1 MKRATYRGVGLFAN
15 GKQLNRVTAFGATGT
30 LSKEEVFELGNSK
43 IIEIVEDSPDVSMTI
58 DANEYGSLDT
68 LFALANKTT
77 GNEIKFSE
85 VFENAQV
92 PIWNYVKENEGTET
106 LFAQLMIGS
115 VLTNYSANFSTDGNS
130 TESFSLNADNKYWLR
145 GDGVHLKRVPL
156 EKEGD
161 DWSYTVNEPAK
172 YDYTIKEVMSVELD
186 GRVLSPS
193 EYISN
198 VAPGG
203 ASVNVTLND
212 TDATGI
218 MYCVLAGKG
227 THEDVGVFYQKF
239 NEVKPDEDNFT
250 NTIKRRGHIEVYLYS
265 GEDEINV
272 TPAQSVSIDASLN
285 REDIPALGFKRFYDR
300 PLALPIDVTASIDV
314 IFTDLDLFAKMV
326 DAKDADDEDAEVALS
341 LDEFRND
348 LGLRVKVFDRTDVD
362 PESTGNERNPVKIL
376 EIPQII
382 PSDEAWNISL
392 DGQATQTFSFRGME
406 LIVKKGS

>member
-1 MKRATYRGVGLFAN
+1 MELIKLKRATYRGVGLFAN

-58 DANEYGSLDT
+58 DANEYGSVET

-92 PIWNYVKENEGTET
+92 PIWNYVKETEGSET
-106 LFAQLMIGS
+106 MFAQLMIGA

-145 GDGVHLKRVPL
+145 GDGVHIKKLSAELEGEDWVVDTPL
-156 EKEGD
+156 GYFGY
-161 DWSYTVNEPAK
+161 SAK
-172 YDYTIKEVMSVELD
+172 KIMSVELNN
-186 GRVLSPS
+186 RVLSSS
-193 EYISN
+193 EYTIVSETESF
-198 VAPGG
+198 V
-203 ASVNVTLND
+203 SVNIPN
-212 TDATGI
+212 TDSEDFVYFVI
-218 MYCVLAGKG
+218 AGKG
-227 THEDVGVFYQKF
+227 ANDSDNFS
-239 NEVKPDEDNFT
+239 EVKPNQDTFT
-250 NTIKRRGHIEVYLYS
+250 NTIKRRGHIEVYLYN
-265 GEDEINV
+265 EEEEIKV

-314 IFTDLDLFAKMV
+314 IFTDLDLFAELV
-326 DAKDADDEDAEVALS
+326 GADSGEDVLS
-341 LDEFRND
+341 LDGFRND
-348 LGLRVKVFDRTDVD
+348 LGLRVKIYDRTDVD
-362 PESTGNERNPVKIL
+362 PESTGNERKPVKIL

>member
-1 MKRATYRGVGLFAN
+1 MELIKLKRATYRGVGLFAN

-30 LSKEEVFELGNSK
+30 LSKEEVFELGNPD

-58 DANEYGSLDT
+58 DANEYGSVET

-92 PIWNYVKENEGTET
+92 PIWNYVKETEGSET
-106 LFAQLMIGS
+106 MFAQLMIGA

-145 GDGVHLKRVPL
+145 GDGVHIKKVHAELDGEEWIVWNAPV
-156 EKEGD
+156 GY
-161 DWSYTVNEPAK
+161 SAK
-172 YDYTIKEVMSVELD
+172 KIMSVELN
-186 GRVLSPS
+186 GRVLSSS
-193 EYISN
+193 EYTIAGETGF
-198 VAPGG
+198 VV
-203 ASVNVTLND
+203 SVNIPN
-212 TDATGI
+212 TDSEDSV
-218 MYCVLAGKG
+218 YFVVAGKG
-227 THEDVGVFYQKF
+227 ANDSDNFS
-239 NEVKPDEDNFT
+239 EVKPNQDTFT
-250 NTIKRRGHIEVYLYS
+250 NTIKRRGHIEVYLYN
-265 GEDEINV
+265 EEEEIKV

-314 IFTDLDLFAKMV
+314 IFTDLNLFAELV
-326 DAKDADDEDAEVALS
+326 GADSGENVLS
-341 LDEFRND
+341 LDGFRND
-348 LGLRVKVFDRTDVD
+348 LGLRVKIYDRTDVD
-362 PESTGNERNPVKIL
+362 PESTGNERKPVKIL

>member
-1 MKRATYRGVGLFAN
+1 MELIKLKRATYRGVGLFAN

-58 DANEYGSLDT
+58 DANEYGSVET

-92 PIWNYVKENEGTET
+92 PIWNYVKETEGSET
-106 LFAQLMIGS
+106 MFAQLMIGA

-145 GDGVHLKRVPL
+145 GDGVHIKKVHAELDGEEWIVWNAPV
-156 EKEGD
+156 GY
-161 DWSYTVNEPAK
+161 SAK
-172 YDYTIKEVMSVELD
+172 KIMSVELN
-186 GRVLSPS
+186 GRVLSSS
-193 EYISN
+193 EYTIAGETGFG
-198 VAPGG
+198 V
-203 ASVNVTLND
+203 SVNIPN
-212 TDATGI
+212 TDSEDSV
-218 MYCVLAGKG
+218 YFVVAGKG
-227 THEDVGVFYQKF
+227 ANDSDNFS
-239 NEVKPDEDNFT
+239 EVKPNQDTFT
-250 NTIKRRGHIEVYLYS
+250 NTIKRRGHIEVYLYN
-265 GEDEINV
+265 EEEEIKV

-314 IFTDLDLFAKMV
+314 IFTDLDLFAELV
-326 DAKDADDEDAEVALS
+326 GADSGEDVLS
-341 LDEFRND
+341 LDGFRND
-348 LGLRVKVFDRTDVD
+348 LGLRVKIYDRTDVD
-362 PESTGNERNPVKIL
+362 PESTGNERKPVKIL

>member
-1 MKRATYRGVGLFAN
+1 MELIKLKRATYRGVGLFAN

-58 DANEYGSLDT
+58 DANEYGSVNT

-92 PIWNYVKENEGTET
+92 PIWNYVKETEGSET
-106 LFAQLMIGS
+106 MFAQLMIGA

-145 GDGVHLKRVPL
+145 GDGVHIKKVYAEL
-156 EKEGD
+156 EGEEWMWNAPDGY
-161 DWSYTVNEPAK
+161 S
-172 YDYTIKEVMSVELD
+172 IKKIMSVELN
-186 GRVLSPS
+186 GRVLSSS
-193 EYISN
+193 EYTIIIETASI
-198 VAPGG
+198 V
-203 ASVNVTLND
+203 SVNIPN
-212 TDATGI
+212 TDSEDSV
-218 MYCVLAGKG
+218 YFVVAGKG
-227 THEDVGVFYQKF
+227 ANDFDNF
-239 NEVKPDEDNFT
+239 SEVKPNQDTFT
-250 NTIKRRGHIEVYLYS
+250 STIKRRGHIEVYLYN
-265 GEDEINV
+265 EEEEIKV

-314 IFTDLDLFAKMV
+314 IFTDLDLFAELV
-326 DAKDADDEDAEVALS
+326 GADSGEDVLS
-341 LDEFRND
+341 LDGFRND
-348 LGLRVKVFDRTDVD
+348 LGLRVKIYDRTDVD
-362 PESTGNERNPVKIL
+362 PESTGNERKPVKIL

>member
-1 MKRATYRGVGLFAN
+1 MELIKLKRATYRGVGLFAN

-58 DANEYGSLDT
+58 DANEYGSVNT

-92 PIWNYVKENEGTET
+92 PIWNYVKETEGSET
-106 LFAQLMIGS
+106 MFAQLMIGA

-145 GDGVHLKRVPL
+145 GDGVHIKKVYAER
-156 EKEGD
+156 EGEE
-161 DWSYTVNEPAK
+161 WMWNAPVGYSIRK
-172 YDYTIKEVMSVELD
+172 IMSVELN
-186 GRVLSPS
+186 GRVLSSS
-193 EYISN
+193 EYTIVLETVS
-198 VAPGG
+198 VV
-203 ASVNVTLND
+203 SVNIPN
-212 TDATGI
+212 TDSEDSV
-218 MYCVLAGKG
+218 YFVVAGKG
-227 THEDVGVFYQKF
+227 ANDFDNF
-239 NEVKPDEDNFT
+239 SEVKPNQDTFT
-250 NTIKRRGHIEVYLYS
+250 STIKRRGHIEVYLYN
-265 GEDEINV
+265 EEEEIKV

-314 IFTDLDLFAKMV
+314 IFTDLNLFAELV
-326 DAKDADDEDAEVALS
+326 GADSGENVLS
-341 LDEFRND
+341 LDGFRND
-348 LGLRVKVFDRTDVD
+348 LGLRVKIYDRTDVD
-362 PESTGNERNPVKIL
+362 PESTGNERKPVKIL

>member
-58 DANEYGSLDT
+58 DANEYGSVNT

-77 GNEIKFSE
+77 GKEIKFSE

-92 PIWNYVKENEGTET
+92 PIWNYVKETEGSET
-106 LFAQLMIGS
+106 MFAQLMIGA

-145 GDGVHLKRVPL
+145 GDGVHIKKVYAER
-156 EKEGD
+156 EGEEWMWNAPD
-161 DWSYTVNEPAK
+161 GYSIRK
-172 YDYTIKEVMSVELD
+172 IMSVELN
-186 GRVLSPS
+186 GRVLSSS
-193 EYISN
+193 EYTIVLETVS
-198 VAPGG
+198 VV
-203 ASVNVTLND
+203 SVNIPN
-212 TDATGI
+212 TDSEDSV
-218 MYCVLAGKG
+218 YFVVAGKG
-227 THEDVGVFYQKF
+227 ANDFDNF
-239 NEVKPDEDNFT
+239 SEVKPNQDTFT
-250 NTIKRRGHIEVYLYS
+250 STIKRRGHIEVYLYN
-265 GEDEINV
+265 EEEEIKV

-314 IFTDLDLFAKMV
+314 IFTDLNLFAELV
-326 DAKDADDEDAEVALS
+326 GADSDEDVLS
-341 LDEFRND
+341 LDGFRND
-348 LGLRVKVFDRTDVD
+348 LGLRVKIYDRTDED
-362 PESTGNERNPVKIL
+362 PESTGNERKPVKIL
-376 EIPQII
+376 EVPQII

>member
-1 MKRATYRGVGLFAN
+1 MELIKLKRATYRGVGLFAN

-58 DANEYGSLDT
+58 DANEYGSVET

-92 PIWNYVKENEGTET
+92 PIWNYVKETEGSKTM
-106 LFAQLMIGS
+106 FAQLMIGA

-145 GDGVHLKRVPL
+145 GDGVHIKKVYADL
-156 EKEGD
+156 EEEEEEWMWNAPVG
-161 DWSYTVNEPAK
+161 YP
-172 YDYTIKEVMSVELD
+172 IKKIMSVELN
-186 GRVLSPS
+186 GRVLSSS
-193 EYISN
+193 EYTI
-198 VAPGG
+198 ARET
-203 ASVNVTLND
+203 ASVVGVNIPN
-212 TDATGI
+212 TDSEDSV
-218 MYCVLAGKG
+218 YFVVAGKG
-227 THEDVGVFYQKF
+227 ANDSDNFS
-239 NEVKPDEDNFT
+239 EVKPNQDTFT
-250 NTIKRRGHIEVYLYS
+250 NTIKRRGHIEVYLYN
-265 GEDEINV
+265 EEEEIKV
-272 TPAQSVSIDASLN
+272 TPAQSVSIDVSLN

-314 IFTDLDLFAKMV
+314 IFTDLDLFAELV
-326 DAKDADDEDAEVALS
+326 GADSDEDVLS
-341 LDEFRND
+341 LDGFRND
-348 LGLRVKVFDRTDVD
+348 LGLRVKIYDRTDVD
-362 PESTGNERNPVKIL
+362 PESTGNKRKPVKIL

>member
-1 MKRATYRGVGLFAN
+1 MELIKLKRATYRGVGLFAN

-43 IIEIVEDSPDVSMTI
+43 IIEIVEDSPEVSMTI
-58 DANEYGSLDT
+58 DANEYGSLDNIKH
-68 LFALANKTT
+68 LA
-77 GNEIKFSE
+77 GLSEIPAEGIKFSE

-92 PIWNYVKENEGTET
+92 PIWNYVKETEGSET
-106 LFAQLMIGS
+106 MFAQLMIGA

-145 GDGVHLKRVPL
+145 GDGVHIKKVYAELDGEEWIVWNAPV
-156 EKEGD
+156 GY
-161 DWSYTVNEPAK
+161 SAK
-172 YDYTIKEVMSVELD
+172 KIMSVELN
-186 GRVLSPS
+186 GRVLSSS
-193 EYISN
+193 EYTIASETEFG
-198 VAPGG
+198 V
-203 ASVNVTLND
+203 SVNIPN
-212 TDATGI
+212 TDSEDSV
-218 MYCVLAGKG
+218 YFVVAGKG
-227 THEDVGVFYQKF
+227 ANDSDNFS
-239 NEVKPDEDNFT
+239 EVKPNQDTFT
-250 NTIKRRGHIEVYLYS
+250 NTIKRRGHIEVYLYN
-265 GEDEINV
+265 EEEEIKV

-314 IFTDLDLFAKMV
+314 IFTDLNLFAELV
-326 DAKDADDEDAEVALS
+326 GADSGEDVLS
-341 LDEFRND
+341 LDGFRND
-348 LGLRVKVFDRTDVD
+348 LGLRVKIYDRTDVD
-362 PESTGNERNPVKIL
+362 PESTGNERKPVKIL

>member
-1 MKRATYRGVGLFAN
+1 MELIKLKRATYRGVGLFAN

-58 DANEYGSLDT
+58 DANEYGSVET
-68 LFALANKTT
+68 LFALANKAT

-92 PIWNYVKENEGTET
+92 PIWNYVKETEGSET
-106 LFAQLMIGS
+106 MFAQLMIGA

-145 GDGVHLKRVPL
+145 GDGVHIKKVYADL
-156 EKEGD
+156 EEEEEEWMWNAPVG
-161 DWSYTVNEPAK
+161 YP
-172 YDYTIKEVMSVELD
+172 IKKIMSVELN
-186 GRVLSPS
+186 GRVLSSS
-193 EYISN
+193 EYTIASEM
-198 VAPGG
+198 
-203 ASVNVTLND
+203 ASVVSVNIPN
-212 TDATGI
+212 TDSEDSV
-218 MYCVLAGKG
+218 YFVVAGKG
-227 THEDVGVFYQKF
+227 ANDSDNFS
-239 NEVKPDEDNFT
+239 EVKPNQDTFT
-250 NTIKRRGHIEVYLYS
+250 NTIKRRGHIEVYLYN
-265 GEDEINV
+265 EEEEIKV
-272 TPAQSVSIDASLN
+272 TPAQSVSIDVSLN

-314 IFTDLDLFAKMV
+314 IFTDLDLFAELV
-326 DAKDADDEDAEVALS
+326 GADSGEDVLS
-341 LDEFRND
+341 LDGFRND
-348 LGLRVKVFDRTDVD
+348 LGLRVKIYDRTDVD
-362 PESTGNERNPVKIL
+362 PESTGNKRKPVKIL

>member
-1 MKRATYRGVGLFAN
+1 MELIKLKRATYRGVGLFAN

-58 DANEYGSLDT
+58 DANEYGSVET
-68 LFALANKTT
+68 LFALANKAT

-92 PIWNYVKENEGTET
+92 PIWNYVKETEGSET
-106 LFAQLMIGS
+106 MFAQLMIGA

-145 GDGVHLKRVPL
+145 GDGVHIKKVYAEL
-156 EKEGD
+156 EGEEWMWNAPVGY
-161 DWSYTVNEPAK
+161 SAK
-172 YDYTIKEVMSVELD
+172 KIMSVELNK
-186 GRVLSPS
+186 RVLSSS
-193 EYISN
+193 EYTIVSETEAF
-198 VAPGG
+198 V
-203 ASVNVTLND
+203 SVNIPN
-212 TDATGI
+212 TDSEDSV
-218 MYCVLAGKG
+218 YFVVAGKG
-227 THEDVGVFYQKF
+227 ANDSDNFS
-239 NEVKPDEDNFT
+239 EVKPNQDTFT
-250 NTIKRRGHIEVYLYS
+250 NTIKRRGHIEVYLYN
-265 GEDEINV
+265 EEEEIKV

-314 IFTDLDLFAKMV
+314 IFTDLDLFAELV
-326 DAKDADDEDAEVALS
+326 GADSGEDVLS
-341 LDEFRND
+341 LDGFRND
-348 LGLRVKVFDRTDVD
+348 LGLRVKIYDRTDVD
-362 PESTGNERNPVKIL
+362 PESTGNERKPVKIL

>member
-58 DANEYGSLDT
+58 DANEYGSVNT
-68 LFALANKTT
+68 LFALANKTI

-92 PIWNYVKENEGTET
+92 PIWNYVKETEGSET
-106 LFAQLMIGS
+106 MFAQLMIGA

-145 GDGVHLKRVPL
+145 GDGVHIKKVYAER
-156 EKEGD
+156 EGEE
-161 DWSYTVNEPAK
+161 WMWNAPVGYSIRK
-172 YDYTIKEVMSVELD
+172 IMSVELN
-186 GRVLSPS
+186 GRVLSSS
-193 EYISN
+193 EYTIVLETVS
-198 VAPGG
+198 VV
-203 ASVNVTLND
+203 SVNIPN
-212 TDATGI
+212 TDSEDSV
-218 MYCVLAGKG
+218 YFVVAGKG
-227 THEDVGVFYQKF
+227 ANDFDNF
-239 NEVKPDEDNFT
+239 SEVKPNQDTFT
-250 NTIKRRGHIEVYLYS
+250 STIKRRGHIEVYLYN
-265 GEDEINV
+265 EEEEIKV

-314 IFTDLDLFAKMV
+314 IFTDLDLFAELV
-326 DAKDADDEDAEVALS
+326 GADSGEDVLS
-341 LDEFRND
+341 LDGFRND
-348 LGLRVKVFDRTDVD
+348 LGLRVKIYDRTDVD
-362 PESTGNERNPVKIL
+362 PESTGNERKPVKIL
-376 EIPQII
+376 EVPQII

>member
-1 MKRATYRGVGLFAN
+1 LKRATYRGVGLFAN

-58 DANEYGSLDT
+58 DANEYGSVET

-92 PIWNYVKENEGTET
+92 PIWNYVKETEGSET
-106 LFAQLMIGS
+106 MFAQLMIGA

-145 GDGVHLKRVPL
+145 GDGVHIKKVYAELDGEEWIVWNAPV
-156 EKEGD
+156 GY
-161 DWSYTVNEPAK
+161 SAK
-172 YDYTIKEVMSVELD
+172 KIMSVELN
-186 GRVLSPS
+186 GRVLSSS
-193 EYISN
+193 EYTIASETESF
-198 VAPGG
+198 V
-203 ASVNVTLND
+203 SVNIPN
-212 TDATGI
+212 TDSEDFV
-218 MYCVLAGKG
+218 YFVVAGKG
-227 THEDVGVFYQKF
+227 ANDSDNFS
-239 NEVKPDEDNFT
+239 EVKPNQDTFT
-250 NTIKRRGHIEVYLYS
+250 NTIKRRGHIEVYLYN
-265 GEDEINV
+265 EEEEIKV

-314 IFTDLDLFAKMV
+314 IFTDLDLFAELV
-326 DAKDADDEDAEVALS
+326 GADSGEDVLS
-341 LDEFRND
+341 LDGFRND
-348 LGLRVKVFDRTDVD
+348 LGLRVKIYDRTDVD
-362 PESTGNERNPVKIL
+362 PESTGNERKPVKIL

>member
-1 MKRATYRGVGLFAN
+1 MELIKLKRATYRGVGLFAN

-58 DANEYGSLDT
+58 DANEYGSVET
-68 LFALANKTT
+68 LFALANKAT

-85 VFENAQV
+85 AFENVQV
-92 PIWNYVKENEGTET
+92 PIWNYVKETEGSET
-106 LFAQLMIGS
+106 MFAQLMIGA

-145 GDGVHLKRVPL
+145 GDGVHIKKVYAELDGEEWIVWNAPV
-156 EKEGD
+156 GY
-161 DWSYTVNEPAK
+161 SAK
-172 YDYTIKEVMSVELD
+172 KIMSVELN
-186 GRVLSPS
+186 GRVLSSS
-193 EYISN
+193 EYTIASETEFG
-198 VAPGG
+198 V
-203 ASVNVTLND
+203 SVNIPN
-212 TDATGI
+212 TDSEDSV
-218 MYCVLAGKG
+218 YFVVAGKG
-227 THEDVGVFYQKF
+227 ANDSDNFS
-239 NEVKPDEDNFT
+239 EVKPNQDTFT
-250 NTIKRRGHIEVYLYS
+250 NTIKRRGHIEVYLYN
-265 GEDEINV
+265 EEEEIKV
-272 TPAQSVSIDASLN
+272 TPAQSVSIDVSLN

-314 IFTDLDLFAKMV
+314 IFTDLDLFAELV
-326 DAKDADDEDAEVALS
+326 GADSGEDVLS
-341 LDEFRND
+341 LDGFRND
-348 LGLRVKVFDRTDVD
+348 LGLRVKIYDRTDVD
-362 PESTGNERNPVKIL
+362 PESTGNERKPVKIL

>member
-1 MKRATYRGVGLFAN
+1 MELIKLKRATYRGVGLFAN

-58 DANEYGSLDT
+58 DANEYGSVET
-68 LFALANKTT
+68 LFALANKAT

-92 PIWNYVKENEGTET
+92 PIWNYVKETEGSET
-106 LFAQLMIGS
+106 MFAQLMIGA

-145 GDGVHLKRVPL
+145 GDGVHIKKVYAEL
-156 EKEGD
+156 EGEEWIVWNAPVGY
-161 DWSYTVNEPAK
+161 SAK
-172 YDYTIKEVMSVELD
+172 KIMSVELN
-186 GRVLSPS
+186 GRVLSSS
-193 EYISN
+193 EYTIASETEFG
-198 VAPGG
+198 V
-203 ASVNVTLND
+203 SVNIPN
-212 TDATGI
+212 TDSEDSV
-218 MYCVLAGKG
+218 YFVVAGKG
-227 THEDVGVFYQKF
+227 ANDSDNFS
-239 NEVKPDEDNFT
+239 EVKPNQDTFT
-250 NTIKRRGHIEVYLYS
+250 NTIKRRGHIEVYLYN
-265 GEDEINV
+265 EEEEIKV

-314 IFTDLDLFAKMV
+314 IFTDLDLFAELV
-326 DAKDADDEDAEVALS
+326 GADSGEDVLS
-341 LDEFRND
+341 LDGFRND
-348 LGLRVKVFDRTDVD
+348 LGLRVKIYDRTDVD
-362 PESTGNERNPVKIL
+362 PESTGNERKPVKIL

>member
-1 MKRATYRGVGLFAN
+1 MELIKLKRATYRGVGLFAN

-58 DANEYGSLDT
+58 DANEYGSVET

-92 PIWNYVKENEGTET
+92 PIWNYVKETEGSET
-106 LFAQLMIGS
+106 MFAQLMIGA

-145 GDGVHLKRVPL
+145 GYGVHIKKVYADL
-156 EKEGD
+156 EEEEDLEGE
-161 DWSYTVNEPAK
+161 WMWNAPIGYPIRK
-172 YDYTIKEVMSVELD
+172 IMSVELN
-186 GRVLSPS
+186 GRVLSSS
-193 EYISN
+193 EYTI
-198 VAPGG
+198 ARET
-203 ASVNVTLND
+203 ASVVGVNIPN
-212 TDATGI
+212 TDSEDSV
-218 MYCVLAGKG
+218 YFVVAGKG
-227 THEDVGVFYQKF
+227 ANDFDNF
-239 NEVKPDEDNFT
+239 SEVKPNQDTFT
-250 NTIKRRGHIEVYLYS
+250 NTIKRRGHIEVYLYN
-265 GEDEINV
+265 EEEEIKV

-285 REDIPALGFKRFYDR
+285 REDIPALGFKRIYDR

-314 IFTDLDLFAKMV
+314 IFTDLDLFAELV
-326 DAKDADDEDAEVALS
+326 GADSDEDVLS
-341 LDEFRND
+341 LDGFRND
-348 LGLRVKVFDRTDVD
+348 LGLRVKIYDRTDVD
-362 PESTGNERNPVKIL
+362 PESTGNERKPVKIL
-376 EIPQII
+376 EVPQII

>member
-1 MKRATYRGVGLFAN
+1 MELIKLKRATYRGVGLFAN

-58 DANEYGSLDT
+58 DANEYGSVET

-92 PIWNYVKENEGTET
+92 PIWNYVKETEGSET
-106 LFAQLMIGS
+106 MFAQLMIGA

-145 GDGVHLKRVPL
+145 GDGVHIKKVYAEL
-156 EKEGD
+156 EGEEWMWNAPIG
-161 DWSYTVNEPAK
+161 YP
-172 YDYTIKEVMSVELD
+172 IKKIMSVELN
-186 GRVLSPS
+186 GRVLSSS
-193 EYISN
+193 EYTI
-198 VAPGG
+198 AMET
-203 ASVNVTLND
+203 ASVVSVNIPN
-212 TDATGI
+212 TDSEDSV
-218 MYCVLAGKG
+218 YFVVAGKG
-227 THEDVGVFYQKF
+227 ANDFDNF
-239 NEVKPDEDNFT
+239 SEVKPNQDTFT
-250 NTIKRRGHIEVYLYS
+250 NTIKRRGHIEVYLYN
-265 GEDEINV
+265 EEEEIKV

-314 IFTDLDLFAKMV
+314 IFTDLDLFAELV
-326 DAKDADDEDAEVALS
+326 GADSGEDVLS
-341 LDEFRND
+341 LDGFRND
-348 LGLRVKVFDRTDVD
+348 LGLRVKIYDRTDVD
-362 PESTGNERNPVKIL
+362 PESTGNERKPVKIL

>member
-58 DANEYGSLDT
+58 DANEYGSVET
-68 LFALANKTT
+68 LFALANKAT

-85 VFENAQV
+85 AFENVQV
-92 PIWNYVKENEGTET
+92 PIWNYVKETEGSET
-106 LFAQLMIGS
+106 MFAQLMIGA

-145 GDGVHLKRVPL
+145 GDGVHIKKVYAELDGEEWIVWNAPV
-156 EKEGD
+156 GY
-161 DWSYTVNEPAK
+161 SAK
-172 YDYTIKEVMSVELD
+172 KIMSVELN
-186 GRVLSPS
+186 GRVLSSS
-193 EYISN
+193 EYTIASETEFG
-198 VAPGG
+198 V
-203 ASVNVTLND
+203 SVNIPN
-212 TDATGI
+212 TDSEDSV
-218 MYCVLAGKG
+218 YFVVAGKG
-227 THEDVGVFYQKF
+227 ANDSDNFS
-239 NEVKPDEDNFT
+239 EVKPNQDTFT
-250 NTIKRRGHIEVYLYS
+250 NTIKRRGHIEVYLYN
-265 GEDEINV
+265 EEEEIKV

-314 IFTDLDLFAKMV
+314 IFTDLDLFAELV
-326 DAKDADDEDAEVALS
+326 GADSGEDVLS
-341 LDEFRND
+341 LDGFRND
-348 LGLRVKVFDRTDVD
+348 LGLRVKIYDRTDVD
-362 PESTGNERNPVKIL
+362 PESTGNERKPVKIL
-376 EIPQII
+376 EVPQII

>member
-1 MKRATYRGVGLFAN
+1 MELIKLKRATYRGVGLFAN

-58 DANEYGSLDT
+58 DANEYGSVNT

-92 PIWNYVKENEGTET
+92 PIWNYVKETEGSET
-106 LFAQLMIGS
+106 MFAQLMIGA

-145 GDGVHLKRVPL
+145 GDGVHIKKVYAEP
-156 EKEGD
+156 EGEEWMWNAPD
-161 DWSYTVNEPAK
+161 GYS
-172 YDYTIKEVMSVELD
+172 IKKIMSVELN
-186 GRVLSPS
+186 GRVLSSS
-193 EYISN
+193 EYTIIIETASI
-198 VAPGG
+198 V
-203 ASVNVTLND
+203 SVNIPN
-212 TDATGI
+212 TDSEDSV
-218 MYCVLAGKG
+218 YFVVAGKG
-227 THEDVGVFYQKF
+227 ANDFDNF
-239 NEVKPDEDNFT
+239 SEVKPNQDTFT
-250 NTIKRRGHIEVYLYS
+250 STIKRRGHIEVYLYN
-265 GEDEINV
+265 EEEEIKV

-314 IFTDLDLFAKMV
+314 IFTDLDLFAELV
-326 DAKDADDEDAEVALS
+326 GADSGEDVLS
-341 LDEFRND
+341 LDGFRND
-348 LGLRVKVFDRTDVD
+348 LGLRVKIYDRTDVD
-362 PESTGNERNPVKIL
+362 PESTGNERKPVKIL

>member
-1 MKRATYRGVGLFAN
+1 LKRATYRGVGLFAN

-58 DANEYGSLDT
+58 DANEYGSVET

-92 PIWNYVKENEGTET
+92 PIWNYVKETEGSET
-106 LFAQLMIGS
+106 MFAQLMIGA

-145 GDGVHLKRVPL
+145 GDGVHIKKVYADL
-156 EKEGD
+156 EEEEEEWMWNAPVG
-161 DWSYTVNEPAK
+161 YP
-172 YDYTIKEVMSVELD
+172 IKKIMSVELN
-186 GRVLSPS
+186 GRVLSSS
-193 EYISN
+193 EYTI
-198 VAPGG
+198 ARET
-203 ASVNVTLND
+203 ASVVGVNIPN
-212 TDATGI
+212 TDSEDSV
-218 MYCVLAGKG
+218 YFVVAGKG
-227 THEDVGVFYQKF
+227 ANDSDNFS
-239 NEVKPDEDNFT
+239 EVKPNQDTFT
-250 NTIKRRGHIEVYLYS
+250 NTIKRRGHIEVYLYN
-265 GEDEINV
+265 EEEEIKV
-272 TPAQSVSIDASLN
+272 TPAQSVSIDVSLN

-314 IFTDLDLFAKMV
+314 IFTDLDLFAELV
-326 DAKDADDEDAEVALS
+326 GADSGEDVLS
-341 LDEFRND
+341 LDGFRND
-348 LGLRVKVFDRTDVD
+348 LGLRVKIYDRTDVD
-362 PESTGNERNPVKIL
+362 PESTGNKRKPVKIL

>member
-1 MKRATYRGVGLFAN
+1 MELIKLKRATYRGVGLFAN
-15 GKQLNRVTAFGATGT
+15 GTQLNRVTAFGATGT
-30 LSKEEVFELGNSK
+30 LSKEEVFELGNSN

-92 PIWNYVKENEGTET
+92 PIWNYVKETEGSET
-106 LFAQLMIGS
+106 MFAQLMIGA

-145 GDGVHLKRVPL
+145 GDGVHIKKISATL
-156 EKEGD
+156 EGEDWVVDTPEGY
-161 DWSYTVNEPAK
+161 SAK
-172 YDYTIKEVMSVELD
+172 KIISVELNK
-186 GRVLSPS
+186 RVLSSS
-193 EYISN
+193 EYEVSSETEA
-198 VAPGG
+198 VV
-203 ASVNVTLND
+203 SVNIPK
-212 TDATGI
+212 TDSEDSVYFVI
-218 MYCVLAGKG
+218 AGKG
-227 THEDVGVFYQKF
+227 AKDSDNFSEA
-239 NEVKPDEDNFT
+239 KPDEDTFT

-265 GEDEINV
+265 GEEEIKV

-314 IFTDLDLFAKMV
+314 IFTDLNLFAELV
-326 DAKDADDEDAEVALS
+326 GADSKEDVLS
-341 LDEFRND
+341 LDGFRND
-348 LGLRVKVFDRTDVD
+348 LGLRVKIYDRTDVD
-362 PESTGNERNPVKIL
+362 PESAENERDPVKIL
-376 EIPQII
+376 EVPQII

-406 LIVKKGS
+406 LTIKKG

>member
-1 MKRATYRGVGLFAN
+1 MELIKLKRATYRGVGLFAN

-58 DANEYGSLDT
+58 DANEYGSVNT

-92 PIWNYVKENEGTET
+92 PIWNYVKETEGSET
-106 LFAQLMIGS
+106 MFAQLMIGA

-145 GDGVHLKRVPL
+145 GDGVHIRKVYAEL
-156 EKEGD
+156 EGEEWMWNAPDGY
-161 DWSYTVNEPAK
+161 S
-172 YDYTIKEVMSVELD
+172 IKKIMSVELN
-186 GRVLSPS
+186 GRVLSSS
-193 EYISN
+193 EYTIIIETASI
-198 VAPGG
+198 V
-203 ASVNVTLND
+203 SVNIPN
-212 TDATGI
+212 TDSEDSV
-218 MYCVLAGKG
+218 YFVVAGKG
-227 THEDVGVFYQKF
+227 ANDFDNF
-239 NEVKPDEDNFT
+239 SEVKPNQDTFT
-250 NTIKRRGHIEVYLYS
+250 STIKRRGHIEVYLYN
-265 GEDEINV
+265 EEEEIKV

-314 IFTDLDLFAKMV
+314 IFTDLDLFAELV
-326 DAKDADDEDAEVALS
+326 GADSGEDVLS
-341 LDEFRND
+341 LDGFRND
-348 LGLRVKVFDRTDVD
+348 LGLRVKIYDRTDVD
-362 PESTGNERNPVKIL
+362 PESTGNERKPVKIL